1 MNKKASLAEA
11 FLLYNCSIRNNNHN
25 MKKTLT
31 IAAVLLLAG
40 TVHATT
46 TPPMRPGVMSQMR
59 GNIEQN
65 KDVRN
70 TIRIERKEAVGDI
83 RENMRGQLKGL
94 GSTTPGMMG
103 SSTRPR
109 MMGSTTR
116 AEMMMQKREIRT
128 TAKKEIALA
137 QKDALVKRLNF
148 AIENLT
154 KAKENVT
161 AFIEKRESEG
171 KSVGSAK
178 ELLATFST
186 KLTAAQ
192 KAVGA
197 VVAWKPDPK
206 TASSTEISLTK
217 PRETANVAIKAVNEA
232 RGAFEAV
239 VKELRAQAKPEN
251 NNQ

>member
-1 MNKKASLAEA
+1 MNKTLA
-11 FLLYNCSIRNNNHN
+11 
-25 MKKTLT
+25 
-31 IAAVLLLAG
+31 IAAVLLLAS
-40 TVHATT
+40 TAHATT
-46 TPPMRPGVMSQMR
+46 TPPARPGVMKQMR

-70 TIRIERKEAVGDI
+70 TIRIEKKEAVGEVRGNM
-83 RENMRGQLKGL
+83 RENLKGL
-94 GSTTPGMMG
+94 SSTTPGMMG
-103 SSTRPR
+103 S
-109 MMGSTTR
+109 TTR
-116 AEMMMQKREIRT
+116 AGIMMQKREIRT
-128 TAKKEIALA
+128 TAKKEVALA
-137 QKDALVKRLNF
+137 QKDALVKRLNL

-154 KAKENVT
+154 KAKANVT

-171 KSVGSAK
+171 KSIGAAK